1 MSRMIKLL
9 TLLSIIASPTLL
21 HAQKG
26 FFIPNPLVI
35 PVHTQAN
42 QLHVSLGIGRGYNL
56 NASYAVT
63 DHLALFASGSLNKG
77 TSKRRGL
84 IGGSR
89 FNLETDDHT
98 VTGGLGYFSAQN
110 PASGLTIE
118 TYLGAGKYKANN
130 YWYFVKYG
138 GTETATQ
145 AEYWNVFGQLDI
157 LTVKRKS
164 EAGIAVKLAY
174 NRYNYF
180 QFYDFNGDPQA
191 RNRYENVWSINME
204 PVGSYSY
211 KWRKLK
217 LNAQVGISFP
227 LLTDYVRWYVMDP
240 ATQEERLIDSA
251 EVNSGL
257 GALIGSISLQY
268 NFNFKPGKE

>member
-1 MSRMIKLL
+1 MSRTIKLL
-9 TLLSIIASPTLL
+9 ILLSIVASPTLL

-63 DHLALFASGSLNKG
+63 NHLALFASGSFNKG
-77 TSKRRGL
+77 TSKRRSL

-89 FNLETDDHT
+89 FNLETDDHA
-98 VTGGLGYFSAQN
+98 VTGGLGYFFASN
-110 PASGLTIE
+110 SASGLTIE
-118 TYLGAGKYKANN
+118 TYFGTGRYKADN

-145 AEYWNVFGQLDI
+145 AEYWNVFGQLNI

-174 NRYNYF
+174 NQYSRF
-180 QFYDFNGDPQA
+180 QFYDFNVDPQA
-191 RNRYENVWSINME
+191 RNRYENVWSINIE

-227 LLTDYVRWYVMDP
+227 LLTNYIRWYVMYP
-240 ATQEERLIDSA
+240 ATQEDRLIDSA
-251 EVNSGL
+251 EVKPGL

-268 NFNFKPGKE
+268 NFNLKPRNE